1 MPDLTIENRMLLR
14 KTVMTVG
21 AMVGACILFVGTL
34 TLLVSA
40 VVGGALAGGSA
51 SDEASANALPNTRP
65 ALPTAKTS
73 SPAPPNS
80 SR

>member
-14 KTVMTVG
+14 KTLTTVG

-40 VVGGALAGGSA
+40 VVGGALAGSA
-51 SDEASANALPNTRP
+51 SDQASVNASPNTRP

>member
-14 KTVMTVG
+14 KTLMTIG
-21 AMVGACILFVGTL
+21 AMVGACILLVGTL

-40 VVGGALAGGSA
+40 VVGGALAGSGS
-51 SDEASANALPNTRP
+51 DQASANASPNIRP